1 MKLKVSQEKLKQR
14 VNALESAIQEIVKSA
29 AVTDRVVV
37 GDIRNIVFDVFY
49 FGQKDGFEQC
59 KEFFEVKKQKEV

>member
-49 FGQKDGFEQC
+49 FGQKDGFEQG
-59 KEFFEVKKQKEV
+59 KEFFEEKK